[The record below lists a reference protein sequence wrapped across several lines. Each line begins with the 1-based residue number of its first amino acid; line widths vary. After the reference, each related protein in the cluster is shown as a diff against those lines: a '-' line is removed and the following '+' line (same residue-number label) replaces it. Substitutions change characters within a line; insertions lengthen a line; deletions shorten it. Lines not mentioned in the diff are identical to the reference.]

1 MEGYGHADRHALADL
16 TMPAP
21 KLAEATFDR
30 PLAPAGGA
38 PEWVHLLPEGDVT
51 ARDGREF
58 KVYDPGAVVLRFQ
71 EDAVDLVVD
80 YEHQAARP
88 DSKGPVP
95 AAGWIKELKAAE
107 GGLWGRVEWT
117 ATARQ
122 MIEEKEYRYIS
133 PWIVFHEKTRQVL
146 RLKGAGL
153 VHNPALH
160 LTALASQETPMQR
173 IAALLKLSADA
184 GEDAICAKVEELLAA
199 QTATLAQAEPDPAKY
214 VPIDQVQAMLREE
227 NEKRAAGQAARVQRK
242 VDDAL
247 KSGHLARP
255 LKDWAVA
262 LCSRDEAAFDDFLAG
277 GGSGLSHL
285 TRTLMPGG
293 APPVAARAAESAEA
307 DAICAMLGLKPGSLK
322 D

>member
-1 MEGYGHADRHALADL
+1 MEGHGHADRHALARL
-16 TMPAP
+16 IMPAP
-21 KLAEATFDR
+21 KLAEAIFDR
-30 PLAPAGGA
+30 PLQPAGGA

-58 KVYDPGAVVLRFQ
+58 KVYDPGALVLRFQ
-71 EDAVDLVVD
+71 EDAVDLPID
-80 YEHQAARP
+80 FNHEAARP
-88 DSKGPVP
+88 DSRGPIPVG
-95 AAGWIKELKAAE
+95 GWIKELKAAE

-122 MIEEKEYRYIS
+122 MIEAKEYRYLS
-133 PWIVFHEKTRQVL
+133 PWIVYHEKTRQVL

-184 GEDAICAKVEELLAA
+184 GEDAILARVEELLAA
-199 QTATLAQAEPDPAKY
+199 QSATLAQAEPDPTKY
-214 VPIDQVQAMLREE
+214 VPVEAVQAMLREE
-227 NEKRAAGQAARVQRK
+227 NEKRTAGQTERIQRK
-242 VDDAL
+242 VEDAI

-262 LCSRDEAAFDDFLAG
+262 LCNRDEAAFDAFLAG

-285 TRTLMPGG
+285 TRTLLPGG

-307 DAICAMLGLKPGSLK
+307 DAVCAMLGLKPGSLK

>member
-1 MEGYGHADRHALADL
+1 MA
-16 TMPAP
+16 AP
-21 KLAEATFDR
+21 NLAEATFDR

-51 ARDGREF
+51 ARDGRTF
-58 KVYDPGAVVLRFQ
+58 KVYDPGALVLRFQ
-71 EDAVDLVVD
+71 EDVVDLPID

-122 MIEEKEYRYIS
+122 MIEAREYKYLS
-133 PWIVFHEKTRQVL
+133 PWLVHDAKTRQVL

-153 VHNPALH
+153 VHTPALH

-173 IAALLKLSADA
+173 IAALLNLSADA

-199 QTATLAQAEPDPAKY
+199 QSATLAQAEPDPAKY
-214 VPIDQVQAMLREE
+214 VPIDQVQAMLREQ
-227 NEKRAAGQAARVQRK
+227 NEKRTAEDSARVQRK

-255 LKDWAVA
+255 LKDWAIA
-262 LCSRDEAAFDDFLAG
+262 LCSRDEAAFDAFLAG

-285 TRTLMPGG
+285 TRSIIPGG
-293 APPVAARAAESAEA
+293 APPAAARHADSAEA